1 MCWSRAAWR
10 GASARCR
17 PRRIRAVTE
26 PLLKITGLDLELDGR
41 RLLADIGLAIAPGEV
56 HALVGANGSG
66 KTTLARALMG
76 TEGYAPA
83 RGTVQL
89 AGADLLALPMHE
101 RARLGLAIAWQEPV
115 ALEGFSVADYLG
127 SGPVKTDS
135 ATCLRRVALD
145 PAEYLGRPLDRTL
158 SGGERR
164 RIELAAVLSL
174 APRLAILD
182 EPSAGIDLAS
192 VPAIE
197 AAVLALREQGAA
209 VLLITHEEAMA
220 LKADSAS
227 QLCGGRIVH
236 QGTPALVVERYKRR
250 LCRRCDGVTCP

>member
-1 MCWSRAAWR
+1 MAM
-10 GASARCR
+10 
-17 PRRIRAVTE
+17 
-26 PLLKITGLDLELDGR
+26 PLLDIDGLTLDLDGR
-41 RLLADIGLAIAPGEV
+41 RLLVGIALAIAPGEV

-76 TEGYAPA
+76 AEGYCPA
-83 RGTVQL
+83 SGTVRF
-89 AGADLLALPMHE
+89 ADADLLALPMHE

-127 SGPVKTDS
+127 CGPVKTD
-135 ATCLRRVALD
+135 AARCLKRVALD
-145 PAEYLGRPLDRTL
+145 PAEYLTRPLDRAL

-182 EPSAGIDLAS
+182 EPTAGIDLAS
-192 VPAIE
+192 LPHIE
-197 AAVLALREQGAA
+197 AAILALREGGAA

-227 QLCGGRIVH
+227 QLCGGRIVC

-250 LCRRCDGVTCP
+250 LCSRCDGATCP